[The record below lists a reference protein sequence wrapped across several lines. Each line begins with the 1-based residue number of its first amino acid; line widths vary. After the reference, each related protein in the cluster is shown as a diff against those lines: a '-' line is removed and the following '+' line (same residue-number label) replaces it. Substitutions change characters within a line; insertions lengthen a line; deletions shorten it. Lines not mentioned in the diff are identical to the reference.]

1 MNDSSF
7 WGITVPR
14 VLSSY
19 AVLTFAILWIGFA
32 ITLIANPAWLDL
44 LWNWVGDLPSILRIL
59 AWVFITP
66 IMATLWIW
74 ESSWTMI
81 VRILAFSG
89 IGGWTALAVS
99 SFIRAFR

>member
-7 WGITVPR
+7 WGMTVPR

-19 AVLTFAILWIGFA
+19 AVLIFLILWIGFTIA
-32 ITLIANPAWLDL
+32 LIANPAWLYT
-44 LWNWVGDLPSILRIL
+44 LWKWVGDLPPVLRIP

-66 IMATLWIW
+66 IMTSLWIW

-81 VRILAFSG
+81 VRVLAFSG
-89 IGGWTALAVS
+89 IAGWTALAAS
-99 SFIRAFR
+99 SFLRAFR